1 MHGRR
6 KAMKQ
11 AEEASRELDA
21 TVEVVRDDGRLTFIY
36 WGGILQGCVDR
47 R

>member
-1 MHGRR
+1 VHGRR
-6 KAMKQ
+6 KAMKH
-11 AEEASRELDA
+11 AAEASRNVDA

-36 WGGILQGCVDR
+36 WGGMLQGCVDR

>member
-6 KAMKQ
+6 KAMKR
-11 AEEASRELDA
+11 AEQASRELET

-36 WGGILQGCVDR
+36 WDGILQGCVDR